1 MRISAEKEWLETL
14 SQNYNL
20 AYGYVYHNEG
30 RSEYCFE
37 NKPEY
42 LASFIMRHPEADRI
56 IITDTLDC
64 LILNTIGT
72 FVDRCPDQG
81 LLQEILKTLLPMQL
95 DSVQPLD
102 FPCVALDEFNDYCNA
117 KDFEMTME

>member
-1 MRISAEKEWLETL
+1 MISEKQLAEL
-14 SQNYNL
+14 SQNYDL
-20 AYGYVYHNEG
+20 AYGYVYQNDV

-42 LASFIMRHPEADRI
+42 LASFIMTHPKADRI
-56 IITDTLDC
+56 IITDSLDC

-72 FVDRCPDQG
+72 FIDRCPNQN

-95 DSVQPLD
+95 EGKQPLD
-102 FPCVALDEFNDYCNA
+102 FPCAEMDEFNDYCSA
-117 KDFEMTME
+117 KEFEMDME

>member
-1 MRISAEKEWLETL
+1 MMKKEQLEVL
-14 SQNYNL
+14 SKNHDL
-20 AYGYVYHNEG
+20 VYGYVYHDKG
-30 RSEYCFE
+30 RSEYCFQ

-42 LASFIMRHPEADRI
+42 LASFIMLHPEANKI

-72 FVDRCPDQG
+72 FVDRCTDQG

-95 DSVQPLD
+95 DSAQPLD
-102 FPCVALDEFNDYCNA
+102 FPYAELEEFNDYRNA
-117 KDFEMTME
+117 KDFEMNME